1 LYSEQSNRQ
10 RWYTV
15 FSAPS
20 TIFFIGANGMDLGLK
35 GKVAIVAASSSGL
48 GFASAMELAAE
59 GADVTVN
66 ARTLE
71 RAAAAAQEIHKATGS
86 RILPVAGDV
95 TSEEDVRRLIDE
107 TNEKFGRLDI
117 VVANA
122 GGPPAGYFAGFQAA
136 DYRGAI
142 ELNLVSTIN
151 LCRWSVPLM
160 REKGWGRIVA
170 ITSIAAKQPVENLIL
185 SNTARAGV
193 LGFMKSLADQVAPD
207 GITVNTLCPGYHN
220 TDRVAKLASESAAK
234 EGVPV
239 ETIYAR
245 YVALVPMKRVGEPK
259 EFAAAVA
266 FLCSDRAS
274 YITGT
279 VIQVDGGACRAL
291 Y

>member
-1 LYSEQSNRQ
+1 
-10 RWYTV
+10 
-15 FSAPS
+15 
-20 TIFFIGANGMDLGLK
+20 MDLGLK

-59 GADVTVN
+59 GADVAVN

-71 RAAAAAQEIHKATGS
+71 RAAAAAEEIRKATGA
-86 RILPVAGDV
+86 RVLPVAADV
-95 TSEEDVRRLIDE
+95 TSEEDIRRLIDE
-107 TNEKFGRLDI
+107 TNNKFGRLDI

-122 GGPPAGYFAGFQAA
+122 GGPPAGYFAGFQAD
-136 DYRGAI
+136 DYRRAI
-142 ELNLVSTIN
+142 ELNLISTIN
-151 LCRWSVPLM
+151 LCRWSVPFM
-160 REKGWGRIVA
+160 RERGWGRIVA

-193 LGFMKSLADQVAPD
+193 LGFMKSLADQVAAH
-207 GITVNTLCPGYHN
+207 GITANTLCPGYHS
-220 TDRVAKLASESAAK
+220 TDRVVKLASETAAK

-245 YVALVPMKRVGEPK
+245 YAALVPMRRVGEPK
-259 EFAAAVA
+259 EFAAALA

-274 YITGT
+274 YITGA
-279 VIQVDGGACRAL
+279 VLQVDGGAYRAL